1 LPTRNSQL
9 YLQDILENIEKVREF
24 TDGMTREE
32 FAADSKTLY
41 ATIRALEIISE
52 ASRHITDTI
61 KDRHPDLPWRQISD
75 AGNVYRHVYLAVD
88 AERLWSTISQGLEP
102 LYAVATEEL
111 DQEEEGDQ
119 S

>member
-1 LPTRNSQL
+1 MPTRNSQL
-9 YLQDILENIEKVREF
+9 YLRDILENIEKAREF

-52 ASRHITDTI
+52 ASRRISDTI

-88 AERLWSTISQGLEP
+88 AERIWSTISQGLGP
-102 LYAVATEEL
+102 LYAAASKEL
-111 DQEEEGDQ
+111 DREEKGNH